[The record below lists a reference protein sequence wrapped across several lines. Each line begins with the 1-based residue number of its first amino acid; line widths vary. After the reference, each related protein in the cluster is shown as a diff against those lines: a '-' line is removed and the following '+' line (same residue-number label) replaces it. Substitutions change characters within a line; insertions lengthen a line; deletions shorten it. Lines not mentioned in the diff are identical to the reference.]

1 MNFLHRL
8 AAVLVAVVLAGC
20 AAQPLSQEQ
29 LQTIRSVGVVWLV
42 PDRITFQK
50 LGLTVFGN
58 ERSSFD
64 MGEPLEP
71 LVVRAVTDRLTGTRP
86 TWSVRPLRYDAA
98 ALLQR
103 VRSGGMALSRDVE
116 RIAPDLAGLASA
128 DGVDALLVFV
138 PVRWDNA
145 PYFGGEGL
153 GVWRRALPG
162 LDSPILHANFALHVV
177 DARGNV
183 LASDGSVDR
192 ANPIRVT
199 APDYAREVPTDP
211 QIAGR
216 LRADLRALALGNV
229 RARAQALG
237 F

>member
-1 MNFLHRL
+1 VNFLHRL

>member
-1 MNFLHRL
+1 MNLLRRL
-8 AAVLVAVVLAGC
+8 ALIFCTVVLVGC
-20 AAQPLSQEQ
+20 ASQPLSQEQ
-29 LQTIRSVGVVWLV
+29 LQAIRSVGVVWLM
-42 PDRITFQK
+42 PDQVTFQK
-50 LGLTVFGN
+50 LGVTVFGN
-58 ERSSFD
+58 EPSTFD

-71 LVVRAVTDRLTGTRP
+71 LVVRAVTDRVAGTRP
-86 TWSVRPLRYDAA
+86 KWSVRPVRYDAA
-98 ALLQR
+98 ALLRQA
-103 VRSGGMALSRDVE
+103 RSGGLVFVSDVE
-116 RIAPDLAGLASA
+116 RIGPDLAGIASA

-138 PVRWDNA
+138 PMRWDNA

-177 DARGNV
+177 DGRGQV
-183 LASDGSVDR
+183 LASDVSIDR
-192 ANPIRVT
+192 ANPIRVA

-211 QIAGR
+211 QTAAR